1 MTAKDTLLNNIL
13 KAVEQH
19 NRQNKKKITP
29 LQALKIYCNMIR

>member
-13 KAVEQH
+13 KAVEEH
-19 NRQNKKKITP
+19 NRQSEKKITP